1 MVIYIFKT
9 GHRVNL
15 LILVI
20 DLHIVAYIYI
30 YTLYI
35 LLKRTRNSYLS
46 KRKTKHWQ
54 TMQDNIVITNSQ
66 TTLCYV

>member
-20 DLHIVAYIYI
+20 DLHIVAYIYS
-30 YTLYI
+30 LYI
-35 LLKRTRNSYLS
+35 LLKRHVQQYFSY
-46 KRKTKHWQ
+46 
-54 TMQDNIVITNSQ
+54 IVAVSFIGGGSHQ
-66 TTLCYV
+66 PVASH